1 MTYIRIDNSA
11 YLMVTF
17 ISTELW
23 QTIPSSYDCRVD
35 NAHSK
40 HRLHRLASDLSV
52 LNDKLVII
60 KYVYHFIKLGFD
72 QVTC

>member
-1 MTYIRIDNSA
+1 MTYIKIDDSA

-23 QTIPSSYDCRVD
+23 QTVPSSYDCRVD

-40 HRLHRLASDLSV
+40 HRLHRLASDLSI
-52 LNDKLVII
+52 LNDKLVS
-60 KYVYHFIKLGFD
+60 KYTHQFIKLGLD